1 MLISTLLDIV
11 EPYIAHL
18 EQVAQVGSSI
28 IGWPFLHFQEWVTCI
43 TPTLKSPY
51 ITKNCFYSTSP
62 NLLKMEQTKPSS
74 QLLHLRIAVRWS
86 FLWICHQVY
95 FHYYPLPVAQ
105 LELWNLYNDVAHGL
119 AITSDNIPS
128 NSTLL
133 IPKLNQL
140 GNAHVHPIPSRF

>member
-1 MLISTLLDIV
+1 MLPKITTTLYSSHGTCIDK
-11 EPYIAHL
+11 
-18 EQVAQVGSSI
+18 VAQVASSI
-28 IGWPFLHFQEWVTCI
+28 MGWPFLHFQEWVTCI
-43 TPTLKSPY
+43 TATLKSPY
-51 ITKNCFYSTSP
+51 IRKNCFYSTSP
-62 NLLKMEQTKPSS
+62 NLLNMEQTKPSS

-86 FLWICHQVY
+86 FLWICHQAH

-105 LELWNLYNDVAHGL
+105 LIILYNDVEHGL

-140 GNAHVHPIPSRF
+140 ENAHVHPIPSRF